1 MALLLS
7 YGMVIVFFIA
17 METAL
22 IFPAPDEPPA
32 VMAEAAAREGAQEI
46 WLDSDDG
53 ETLYGWRI
61 GTGDRLVILFTGNG
75 SGVGLEPDRYRLF
88 EDMGWA
94 VLHVNYPGYP
104 GSTGNPLKRVLRP
117 PDVRHG
123 RRPLRTHTPDQ
134 IVLAGKSLGG
144 FAVISLAADL
154 SQAGGPVPH
163 GMIVESSFS
172 SVMDVASEHYPW
184 LPVRWF
190 LQNKMISV
198 DKAGQGD
205 LSCSAIARHWRMNSF
220 FRIIRNGCMRPFRI
234 VIWWR
239 YRVKGTMKTWANIRG
254 VRQPSVRL
262 LEL

>member
-1 MALLLS
+1 MYPMVMSMPQPRRFALLGFVALLLS

-94 VLHVNYPGYP
+94 VLHVL
-104 GSTGNPLKRVLRP
+104 SWLSWQ
-117 PDVRHG
+117 HG
-123 RRPLRTHTPDQ
+123 
-134 IVLAGKSLGG
+134 
-144 FAVISLAADL
+144 
-154 SQAGGPVPH
+154 
-163 GMIVESSFS
+163 
-172 SVMDVASEHYPW
+172 
-184 LPVRWF
+184 
-190 LQNKMISV
+190 
-198 DKAGQGD
+198 KA
-205 LSCSAIARHWRMNSF
+205 F
-220 FRIIRNGCMRPFRI
+220 
-234 VIWWR
+234 
-239 YRVKGTMKTWANIRG
+239 
-254 VRQPSVRL
+254 
-262 LEL
+262 